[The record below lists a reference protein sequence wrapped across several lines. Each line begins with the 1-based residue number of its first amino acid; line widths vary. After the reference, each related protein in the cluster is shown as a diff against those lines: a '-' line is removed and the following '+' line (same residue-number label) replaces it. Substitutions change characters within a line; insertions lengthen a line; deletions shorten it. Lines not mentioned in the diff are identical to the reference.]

1 MTNENYPELKRNPVF
16 EKLIQPM
23 TEKETGKMADRLIM
37 EPPLRIINVWN
48 GYHLNDYAKYQI
60 CLTNDLPCEIAELTF
75 PDENSA
81 ASYICS
87 IQLERHDLTEE
98 YRKYLIGKKLYYDLS
113 QISDSNTEKAN
124 AKYRVAYRIGE
135 SVHLVSG
142 TVLKYN
148 VYSSALDMLFEISPE
163 LAENILMGKIKMSHE
178 NVIEVARLSPEDIQR
193 LSRAALT
200 DGTNHL
206 TYNDIRHGIT
216 NGFIPPR
223 IPPSKRERAEN
234 KDREPAGIRQMPV
247 YDPDS
252 EVNSLCMTITSWV
265 SSVERVNRSVNY
277 SAVTG
282 RAKLELMK
290 HLTILEQTIR
300 IMQKSLIERPEND
313 K

>member
-1 MTNENYPELKRNPVF
+1 
-16 EKLIQPM
+16 M
-23 TEKETGKMADRLIM
+23 TEKETGKMTDRLIID
-37 EPPLRIINVWN
+37 PLLRIINVWN
-48 GYHLNDYAKYQI
+48 GFHLNDYGKYQI
-60 CLTNDLPCEIAELTF
+60 CLTHNLPCEIKELPF

-87 IQLERHDLTEE
+87 VQLERHDLTEE
-98 YRKYLIGKKLYYDLS
+98 YRKYLIGKKLSYDLS
-113 QISDSNTEKAN
+113 QVSDPNSEKAN

-148 VYSSALDMLFEISPE
+148 VYSSSLDTLFDISPE
-163 LAENILMGKIKMSHE
+163 LAENILMGKIKVSHE
-178 NVIEVARLSPEDIQR
+178 NVIELMRLSPKDIQK
-193 LSRAALT
+193 LSHAALT
-200 DGTNHL
+200 EGTFHL
-206 TYNDIRHGIT
+206 TYHDIRHGIT
-216 NGFIPPR
+216 SGFIQPR
-223 IPPSKRERAEN
+223 IPPAKRERADI
-234 KDREPAGIRQMPV
+234 KDREPAGIRQMPA

-277 SAVTG
+277 AAVTG

-290 HLTILEQTIR
+290 HLTILEHTIR
-300 IMQKSLIERPEND
+300 TMQKSLIERPEND